1 MVEGRLRL
9 TTPEDEGMRFVAETG
24 SGHAILVDDAKGNTG
39 AKPIELA
46 LLALGACT
54 GFDVISILRKKRQ
67 TVTGYEI
74 ELLAEQNPGPP
85 SYFTRVEIKHRL
97 QGQIAPE
104 AVQRAIYLS
113 ETKYCAVG
121 AMISKTAKIEA
132 TFEILP
138 STPAS

>member
-1 MVEGRLRL
+1 MQ
-9 TTPEDEGMRFVAETG
+9 FVAASG
-24 SGHAILVDDAKGNTG
+24 SGHAIVVDDAKGHTG
-39 AKPIELA
+39 ARPLELA

-74 ELLAEQNPGPP
+74 ELLAEQNPQAP
-85 SYFTRVEIKHRL
+85 SSFTRVKIKHRL
-97 QGQIAPE
+97 RGQISPE

-132 TFEILP
+132 TFEIL
-138 STPAS
+138 ASAQPV